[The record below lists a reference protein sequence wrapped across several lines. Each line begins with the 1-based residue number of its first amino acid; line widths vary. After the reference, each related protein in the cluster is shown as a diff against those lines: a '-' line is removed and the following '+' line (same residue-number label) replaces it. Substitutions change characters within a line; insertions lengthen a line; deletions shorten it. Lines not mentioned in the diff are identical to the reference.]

1 MAKAKFE
8 RTKPHVNIGTIGHI
22 DHGKTTLTA
31 AISKVLH
38 DKYPDLNEASPFDSI
53 DKAPEERQRGITIS
67 IAHIE
72 YQTEQRHYAHVDC
85 PGHADYIKNMI
96 TGAAQ
101 MDGAILVVAATDGP
115 MPQTREHVLL
125 ARQVGVPAL
134 VVALNKC
141 DMVDDEELIEL
152 VEMEVRELLSEYEF
166 PGDDVPVVR
175 VAAFPALNGDQKWA
189 ELPEV
194 MVGNVGIVFV
204 KGELMEVRDIIDE
217 FKVGAPAKMGVLAQ
231 VDVTI
236 PAGPSGLDPSQ
247 TSFFQALNIPT
258 KIVKGSIEITADV
271 KVCTEGEKVSASA
284 ATLLGKMN
292 IRPFAYNLGLV
303 TVFDNGSVY
312 DTKVLDIT
320 DEDIQAKF
328 MMGVR
333 NIAALSLA
341 AGYPTM
347 ASVPHSFINGY
358 KKVLSI
364 ALTTDY
370 VFEQAAALK
379 ALLDDPEAMAA
390 AMAAAAKASGGGGG
404 AAAEP
409 EPEPEEEEEEEEMEF
424 DLFD

>member
-1 MAKAKFE
+1 MPSAAVLAKKTEYDARVCGLLESYDRAFLCAADNVTSKQFMNMRAGLREKGSQILMGKNTLMKRCIRKYIE
-8 RTKPHVNIGTIGHI
+8 RT
-22 DHGKTTLTA
+22 
-31 AISKVLH
+31 
-38 DKYPDLNEASPFDSI
+38 
-53 DKAPEERQRGITIS
+53 
-67 IAHIE
+67 
-72 YQTEQRHYAHVDC
+72 
-85 PGHADYIKNMI
+85 
-96 TGAAQ
+96 
-101 MDGAILVVAATDGP
+101 
-115 MPQTREHVLL
+115 
-125 ARQVGVPAL
+125 
-134 VVALNKC
+134 
-141 DMVDDEELIEL
+141 
-152 VEMEVRELLSEYEF
+152 
-166 PGDDVPVVR
+166 
-175 VAAFPALNGDQKWA
+175 GDQKWA
-189 ELPEV
+189 ELPGM
-194 MVGNVGIVFV
+194 MVGNVGILFV

-231 VDVTI
+231 FDVTI

-284 ATLLGKMN
+284 ATLLGKLN
-292 IRPFAYNLGLV
+292 IKPFAYNLGLV

-320 DEDIQAKF
+320 DEDIQEKF

-358 KKVLSI
+358 KKVLAI

-404 AAAEP
+404 GGGAAEP
-409 EPEPEEEEEEEEMEF
+409 EPEEEEEEEEEEMEF